1 MLEGTPDE
9 NSSAEV
15 PLALVNSTAER
26 QEQLAGVLED
36 GPMTTT
42 DLVERLGWPASTVRH
57 VLRVLIKQ
65 RTVKRTARSPRSP
78 HQSYRLT

>member
-26 QEQLAGVLED
+26 QEQLAGVWKT
-36 GPMTTT
+36 G
-42 DLVERLGWPASTVRH
+42 
-57 VLRVLIKQ
+57 Q
-65 RTVKRTARSPRSP
+65 
-78 HQSYRLT
+78 